1 MTVFLL
7 QGGAHQSIAQP
18 LIGMAQDGEQAQ
30 VDWAHFC
37 HLVIGRTPAAGP
49 TQGDLEKLKQP
60 QSTGARRPATSFPGA
75 VAQLHIAAVRSEHLA
90 TFPDAGP
97 REEGPPAAAMAQTN
111 LFSCPY
117 LP

>member
-1 MTVFLL
+1 
-7 QGGAHQSIAQP
+7 
-18 LIGMAQDGEQAQ
+18 MAQDGEQAQ

-60 QSTGARRPATSFPGA
+60 QSTGARRPAIKKRSYIRFATSFPGA

-97 REEGPPAAAMAQTN
+97 REEGPPLLQW
-111 LFSCPY
+111 LKRI
-117 LP
+117 